1 MRIELKKIVIPTVV
15 SLWVLTTSW
24 LHFNPSVSPKE
35 VDLTLH
41 FSKIRNGKGTLRV
54 CAFKNQQTFEDDVP
68 YRVKIFKK
76 EGLKNGA
83 LTLTMKVHEGICG
96 IAILD
101 DENNDQEMEF
111 GLILPKEGFGFSN
124 YVHSGMSR
132 PKFENFKFTASDS
145 KSNSVKVMVTYY

>member
-1 MRIELKKIVIPTVV
+1 MKWIEKFGKGIVLFFLWFGIGG
-15 SLWVLTTSW
+15 WVLNVNT
-24 LHFNPSVSPKE
+24 PKE
-35 VDLTLH
+35 VELTLH
-41 FSKIRNGKGTLRV
+41 FSKIRNNKGTIRV

-76 EGLKNGA
+76 EGLKNG
-83 LTLTMKVHEGICG
+83 TLTISLKVHEGVCG

-101 DENNDQEMEF
+101 DENNNQEMEF

-132 PKFENFKFTASDS
+132 PKFEHFKLMVDANKT
-145 KSNSVKVMVTYY
+145 NSAKVIVTYY

>member
-1 MRIELKKIVIPTVV
+1 MKLSWNSLIIPFFVV
-15 SLWVLTTSW
+15 VYITTSSW
-24 LHFNPSVSPKE
+24 VNPKMATSAKE

-41 FSKIRNGKGTLRV
+41 FSKIRNSKGTIRV
-54 CAFKNQQTFEDDVP
+54 CAFKNQQTFEDDIP

-76 EGLKNGA
+76 DGLKNGN
-83 LTLTMKVHEGICG
+83 LTLSMKVHEGVCG

-132 PKFENFKFTASDS
+132 PKFENFKFLVNDNKT
-145 KSNSVKVMVTYY
+145 NSAKVVVTYY